1 MQGVNSVLL
10 HLPPCQLQATY
21 QQLLADL
28 EQQQQLQRQQQPPTP
43 PPQPAASGWFGR
55 LFGRSTRSKPEKAQQ
70 TLTPKQLARRA
81 AAARQAEVQQQL
93 GPKPE
98 APAAPQGLY
107 VYGSVGS
114 GKSLLMDLFYD
125 TATQHLQLDHSR
137 RLHFNAAMLELHSR
151 LHYVDQQQKQQRE
164 QHSTAAARQ
173 YPGEATSLRA
183 AGHDTGVSGPEPMS
197 AGPAVNAECLSHSN
211 INSAQ
216 DERSQDDL
224 SAEERQLSAWFDEGM
239 LRQKQAKAAVLAI
252 RRHLR

>member
-1 MQGVNSVLL
+1 MFGIQCLARGLQISVSGGSRRTSGPRAMMLLTAAVRCARAQHAATSLGMGRSASTLQQQLGTESMGANPSTHLQQRYVAMLESGHLKPDSQQQELVQQLSVLL
-10 HLPPCQLQATY
+10 QQLHQYIIDMAGYRTRKQEYEATY

-137 RLHFNAAMLELHSR
+137 R
-151 LHYVDQQQKQQRE
+151 
-164 QHSTAAARQ
+164 
-173 YPGEATSLRA
+173 
-183 AGHDTGVSGPEPMS
+183 S
-197 AGPAVNAECLSHSN
+197 AV
-211 INSAQ
+211 IT
-216 DERSQDDL
+216 
-224 SAEERQLSAWFDEGM
+224 
-239 LRQKQAKAAVLAI
+239 
-252 RRHLR
+252 